1 MAVSSSIS
9 LVISLSLCILIFGGM
24 QMFKSNIASTEWKT
38 VAGGFVGSW
47 FFVFSLT
54 AMNNLESTLFGEGF
68 QSQLFPDVISCLA
81 LSLFVCSLVHR
92 VCVTTCLIF
101 SLIAL
106 YYMNAAS
113 SEKYSAHVT
122 VHPVTTPHGKRKKH

>member
-1 MAVSSSIS
+1 VSSSIS

-54 AMNNLESTLFGEGF
+54 VSFLLLLFDRVFSDIAYG
-68 QSQLFPDVISCLA
+68 SCL
-81 LSLFVCSLVHR
+81 L
-92 VCVTTCLIF
+92 
-101 SLIAL
+101 
-106 YYMNAAS
+106 M
-113 SEKYSAHVT
+113 
-122 VHPVTTPHGKRKKH
+122 

>member
-81 LSLFVCSLVHR
+81 LP
-92 VCVTTCLIF
+92 CLYAVLCIEY
-101 SLIAL
+101 AL
-106 YYMNAAS
+106 LHVL
-113 SEKYSAHVT
+113 YSPLLPCT
-122 VHPVTTPHGKRKKH
+122 I